1 MEEDLGEEEE
11 DGSYAESEEDRERS
25 LRGHTGGK
33 WKPELDDLPQN
44 MSQLQDE
51 DEDEQHQEHPPPSHT
66 GGKWRPS
73 DASHVR
79 NRSARLF
86 SKRLPFS
93 PSPAAFRRRRSTG
106 PRAATWGSNHRRGT
120 REGNGSRARGRTSS
134 RRATGA
140 TLAAGNSPPDR
151 CTTGI
156 SAPTCTPGG
165 ASERWTAPFACRAPP
180 APRRNLAT
188 K

>member
-1 MEEDLGEEEE
+1 MLEEDLGEEEE

-44 MSQLQDE
+44 MSQLQED

-79 NRSARLF
+79 NRPFFTPLF
-86 SKRLPFS
+86 PRPFS
-93 PSPAAFRRRRSTG
+93 
-106 PRAATWGSNHRRGT
+106 
-120 REGNGSRARGRTSS
+120 SS
-134 RRATGA
+134 SYMR
-140 TLAAGNSPPDR
+140 
-151 CTTGI
+151 
-156 SAPTCTPGG
+156 
-165 ASERWTAPFACRAPP
+165 FV
-180 APRRNLAT
+180 
-188 K
+188 